1 MSPKTLRTQHREQL
15 RAAIL
20 DAAREDFVREGYE
33 NFSMRKLASRIGY
46 SPGTLYLHF
55 ESKAHLLHGLVEEG
69 FERLQQAL
77 GRAHD
82 SEDPVQSLTNKLRA
96 YVDFGLGNPNHYHFA
111 FLLRREPTSEPVEPH
126 PSFDLLRRAVRR
138 CVEQGP
144 FESLDVELTSQTL
157 WSAIHG
163 ITSLFIVHPDF
174 PWVGRTEVIDSV
186 LDTTI
191 EGLRRRAAAGPDVEK
206 ES

>member
-1 MSPKTLRTQHREQL
+1 MSPKALRQQHREQL

-55 ESKAHLLHGLVEEG
+55 DGKADLLHGLVEEG
-69 FERLQQAL
+69 FDQLLQAL
-77 GRAHD
+77 GQAHD
-82 SEDPVQSLTNKLRA
+82 SEDPVQSLKDKLRA
-96 YVDFGLGNPNHYHFA
+96 YIEFGLGHPSHYHFA
-111 FLLRREPTSEPVEPH
+111 FLLRRERKPETVEPH
-126 PSFDLLRRAVRR
+126 AAFDVLRRAVRR

-144 FESLDVELTSQTL
+144 FDSLDVETTSQTL
-157 WSAIHG
+157 WTAIHG
-163 ITSLFIVHPDF
+163 VTSLLIVHPEF
-174 PWVGRTEVIDSV
+174 PWVDKTELIDAV

-191 EGLRRRAAAGPDVEK
+191 AGLRSRATGGAELEK
-206 ES
+206 KA